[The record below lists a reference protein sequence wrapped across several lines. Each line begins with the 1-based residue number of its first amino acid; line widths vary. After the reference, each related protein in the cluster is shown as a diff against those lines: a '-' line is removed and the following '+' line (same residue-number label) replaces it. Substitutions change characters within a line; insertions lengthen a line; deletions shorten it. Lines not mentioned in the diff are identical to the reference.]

1 MVRHTHQ
8 DFLWTNNDS
17 NRILLKISEISSNG
31 LDNIQSYDEPQNL
44 FDFTSAGY
52 IRKISIS
59 KIDRDIDDEK
69 DWKKL
74 ISQVKY
80 VDKLLIIDDRIIVD
94 NPIVKKYDESTKINF
109 MKAFSRDGIK
119 CSIVKVSN
127 H

>member
-94 NPIVKKYDESTKINF
+94 NPIVKKYDESTKINL

>member
-17 NRILLKISEISSNG
+17 HRILLKISKISSNG

-52 IRKISIS
+52 IRNISIS

>member
-8 DFLWTNNDS
+8 DFFWTSNDS

>member
-17 NRILLKISEISSNG
+17 HRILLKISEISSNG

>member
-17 NRILLKISEISSNG
+17 HRILLKISKISSNG

>member
-8 DFLWTNNDS
+8 DFLWANNNS
-17 NRILLKISEISSNG
+17 KRISLKISEISSNG

-69 DWKKL
+69 DWEEL
-74 ISQVKY
+74 ISQVKH